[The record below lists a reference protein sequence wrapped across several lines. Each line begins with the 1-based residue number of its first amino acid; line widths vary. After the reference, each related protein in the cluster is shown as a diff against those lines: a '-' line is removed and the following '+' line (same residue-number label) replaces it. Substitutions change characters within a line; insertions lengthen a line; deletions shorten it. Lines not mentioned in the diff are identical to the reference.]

1 MAIVTGQKTPDRV
14 PPISESSVLGWMQKN
29 LFSSVFNSI
38 LTIVMLYIIYIT
50 VSGVYIWGFADAT
63 FVADNRRECFDNSL
77 EGACWAGVLAWTDN
91 IMYGRFPREEI
102 WRINF
107 GGLLLVL
114 WMAPLWMNGVKG
126 KIFTGITVVMLYP
139 FLAGYLFSGG
149 DKGWFMQVMV
159 SGAIVALIAN
169 VINMIVGVTKGQSLV
184 QFVLGL
190 TGQSNASDKT
200 RRNTL
205 LAVLAAAFVG
215 VFIWQSS
222 WTVVAVGWTKWGG
235 LFLTLVITG
244 VGIAASMPLGI
255 VLALGRR
262 SKLAVVKVLSTSFIE
277 VFRSVPL
284 ITVLFMA
291 TTMFPLFMPDGF
303 VLNKLV
309 QVIIAVILFN
319 ACYMAENVRA
329 GLQAI
334 PKGQF
339 EGAHTI
345 GLGYWGTMGLIVMPQ
360 ALKHMIPNIVGNFI
374 GLLKDT
380 TLVSIIG
387 LFDILT
393 MLRSISKDVPWIGLH
408 KEPLVYG
415 AILFFIICF
424 SMSKYSRHLEV
435 KLSTDNKS

>member
-1 MAIVTGQKTPDRV
+1 MAIVTGQKTPDRI
-14 PPISESSVLGWMQKN
+14 PPVSERSIIGWMHKN
-29 LFSSVFNSI
+29 LCSSVFNSI
-38 LTIVMLYIIYIT
+38 LTIVMLYIIYLT
-50 VSGVYIWGFADAT
+50 LSGVYIWGFADAT

-102 WRINF
+102 WRINL

-114 WMAPLWMNGVKG
+114 WMAPLWMARVKG
-126 KIFTGITVVMLYP
+126 KIFIGITVVMLYP

-149 DKGWFMQVMV
+149 DKGWFMQIMV
-159 SGAIVALIAN
+159 TGAIVALIAN
-169 VINMIVGVTKGQSLV
+169 VVNMIAGLTKEQSLV
-184 QFVLGL
+184 QFLLGL
-190 TGQSNASDKT
+190 VGQSNASDKAQ
-200 RRNTL
+200 RNTIL
-205 LAVLAAAFVG
+205 GFLAAALVA

-222 WTVVAVGWTKWGG
+222 WNMVEVGWTKWGG
-235 LFLTLVITG
+235 LFLTLVISG

-424 SMSKYSRHLEV
+424 SMSKYSRHLEA